1 MGDPER
7 EERILARR
15 QRVEERI
22 RAKELEEGKGTTVN
36 KLWSQ
41 AVERLKSK
49 NLKLDFHKVS
59 LGERGLEL
67 GSGG

>member
-1 MGDPER
+1 M
-7 EERILARR
+7 
-15 QRVEERI
+15 
-22 RAKELEEGKGTTVN
+22 ELEEGKGTTVN